1 VTLWHGAPY
10 EYSRIGNGLVF
21 AAGACPLDDDGTVVA
36 PGDRE
41 AQAARTVDNLLAA
54 LAAAGAG
61 PESLLKTTVYVV
73 ADERSDLVRVW
84 DVVAGRL
91 GRAPSTL
98 LGVSLLGYPEQLV
111 EIEAVAVVEQ
121 HPTDRNLV

>member
-1 VTLWHGAPY
+1 VTLWNGAPY

-41 AQAARTVDNLLAA
+41 APAARTVDNLLAA

-121 HPTDRNLV
+121 